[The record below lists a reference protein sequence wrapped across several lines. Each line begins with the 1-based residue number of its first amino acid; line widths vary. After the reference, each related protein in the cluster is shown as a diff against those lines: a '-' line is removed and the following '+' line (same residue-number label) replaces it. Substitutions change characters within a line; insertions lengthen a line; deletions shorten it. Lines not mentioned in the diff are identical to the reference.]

1 MPGGEEL
8 QAPCLAASEED
19 LLGHLPDLTRDPP
32 RAGNHLDPLME
43 AWLKRGVHSPVASLS
58 SFVDYR
64 ETMDWVQEMI
74 TDLACFK
81 LAPVTTVYAVSRPVP
96 PPNPLLPPFPRSAVE
111 TTDSK
116 CDTGRFFPK
125 PGSPLSAPLHLANS
139 SLTFRILNQESF
151 GHSS

>member
-19 LLGHLPDLTRDPP
+19 LLGHLPDLTWDPP

-64 ETMDWVQEMI
+64 ETINWVQEMI

-81 LAPVTTVYAVSRPVP
+81 LAPVTTVYAVSRPAP
-96 PPNPLLPPFPRSAVE
+96 PPSPYRLHFLSLRWRPLTLNVTQVGSFQSLEAPFQ
-111 TTDSK
+111 
-116 CDTGRFFPK
+116 
-125 PGSPLSAPLHLANS
+125 PLCTWPTAP
-139 SLTFRILNQESF
+139 
-151 GHSS
+151 

>member
-19 LLGHLPDLTRDPP
+19 LLGHLPDLTWDPP

-64 ETMDWVQEMI
+64 ETINWVQEMI

-81 LAPVTTVYAVSRPVP
+81 LAPVTTVYAVSRPVRP
-96 PPNPLLPPFPRSAVE
+96 PPPSLYRLHFLALRWRPLTLNVTQVGSFQSLEAPFQ
-111 TTDSK
+111 
-116 CDTGRFFPK
+116 
-125 PGSPLSAPLHLANS
+125 
-139 SLTFRILNQESF
+139 SLCT
-151 GHSS
+151 